1 MSILSPDGEAMMIEE
16 FAELIVAKRDRWR
29 EVRQLRLN
37 RKEELLSRGLDVG
50 AVRRD
55 REYRRLKKEQ
65 HALSVALRHLEMK
78 RNRKASREKKIS

>member
-1 MSILSPDGEAMMIEE
+1 MMIEE
-16 FAELIVAKRDRWR
+16 LAELIAVKRDRWR

-37 RKEELLSRGLDVG
+37 RKEELFSQGLDVG

-78 RNRKASREKKIS
+78 RNRKESREKKIS